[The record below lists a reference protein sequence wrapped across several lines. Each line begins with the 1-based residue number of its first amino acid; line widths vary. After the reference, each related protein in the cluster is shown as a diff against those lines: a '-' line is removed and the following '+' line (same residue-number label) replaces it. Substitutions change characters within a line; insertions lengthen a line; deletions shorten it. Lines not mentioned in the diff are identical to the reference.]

1 MFPVSLCSRG
11 QEASDQATVLALTGL
26 CRKLISCRYKWTRN
40 EKHYDPYND
49 PNVKTYRNSGT
60 FTILPNENITHHDGT
75 YRCYASNPLGTAIS
89 EDTKFIVPGVPKFPN
104 EAIPPLVVEEGS
116 SVVLRCDPPQGLS
129 PVHLFWM
136 TLDLVHI
143 PQDERVSVGQDGNLY
158 FANVKMS
165 DSRTDYG
172 CFASFSAIRTIV
184 QKVPMTLSVLSSNS
198 FKERLPKLFTPQG
211 ISGPITVL
219 KGEVLMLEC
228 IPEGLKT
235 IIENYGKHL
244 KIKDIIHTDHGIYRC
259 TATNNLG
266 STHHDFHVHV
276 EEPPRWKQ
284 MPKSSIQRVGSS
296 IEIHCS
302 ASGNPKPEILWKRN
316 GQPLER
322 KSIEKMVY
330 GEEIIIDNLQL
341 SDSAVYQCEATNKHG
356 TILSNANI
364 NVIGTVMGINS
375 FISKFDHLEPTKV
388 SLLPE
393 NPWVQR
399 SHSITLT
406 CHVQSDR
413 RLRSSLKITWWK
425 NGQEMTK
432 HNRRIHLKSYT
443 LLISNVTWEDEGTY
457 SCIGRTSM
465 DSMEAETRLSVRD
478 VPGAPE
484 NLHLFEKHR
493 RSVTLMWSESE
504 SNNSPISEYLI
515 QSKRSRKEP
524 GHWEDLT
531 KVQGNV
537 TLIVLHLKPY
547 YSYQFRVIAINE
559 IGMSLPSASS
569 KVYSTPPAVPDINP
583 ALLYVEMDNPNEIS
597 IRWEPLNT
605 EEYNG
610 PELQYRVSWRLQGVE
625 TEWHHENVKQH
636 QFLIKNTPAFVP
648 YDVYVQSVN
657 EMGVGPEPQVHTVFS
672 GEDVPD
678 APPANVAVEIVNS
691 SAVTVSWN
699 EIPQDR
705 VRGRLSGY
713 KIMYWRLRNLVDIN
727 KRHAEHHALIFS
739 GHRESGMIS
748 GLSPFSRYI
757 VSVSAF
763 NTKGDGPGSTPLDFE
778 TPEGVPEKP
787 HFLQVINSDENSF
800 TLSWAPPRKANGI
813 LKGYVLQHKIING
826 TDETE
831 SLTNINIGD
840 PQATSWRV
848 PRMQGGTMY
857 KFNLQACTRVGCGRA
872 VSEEGWTLTQFQ
884 NIWGPR
890 LPTLGINITMKL
902 FLNHVVLMEAYADG
916 PQSLAAQGWF
926 IGIMCAVA
934 LLTLVLLSACF
945 VQRNKGGKYPGKKVD
960 PPVMKDEGFIEYSPS
975 YKAALNGS
983 LKSLSSGSKSY
994 DSVDSLVEYS
1004 DEEHHQFNEDGS
1016 FIGAYNNSKDK
1027 TSREVNEMT

>member
-1 MFPVSLCSRG
+1 
-11 QEASDQATVLALTGL
+11 
-26 CRKLISCRYKWTRN
+26 
-40 EKHYDPYND
+40 
-49 PNVKTYRNSGT
+49 
-60 FTILPNENITHHDGT
+60 
-75 YRCYASNPLGTAIS
+75 
-89 EDTKFIVPGVPKFPN
+89 
-104 EAIPPLVVEEGS
+104 
-116 SVVLRCDPPQGLS
+116 
-129 PVHLFWM
+129 
-136 TLDLVHI
+136 
-143 PQDERVSVGQDGNLY
+143 
-158 FANVKMS
+158 
-165 DSRTDYG
+165 
-172 CFASFSAIRTIV
+172 
-184 QKVPMTLSVLSSNS
+184 
-198 FKERLPKLFTPQG
+198 
-211 ISGPITVL
+211 
-219 KGEVLMLEC
+219 
-228 IPEGLKT
+228 
-235 IIENYGKHL
+235 
-244 KIKDIIHTDHGIYRC
+244 
-259 TATNNLG
+259 
-266 STHHDFHVHV
+266 
-276 EEPPRWKQ
+276 

-316 GQPLER
+316 GQPLEQETL
-322 KSIEKMVY
+322 SSNYEVY

-364 NVIGTVMGINS
+364 NVIDIPPLILTPDNGNYTVVLGRAVSMHCEVFAVPPANILWHQIGRTLHHLDARHILYENGTLHIQKTEMQDAGTYTCFASNEKGNITKS
-375 FISKFDHLEPTKV
+375 SHLILIEPTKV

-872 VSEEGWTLTQFQ
+872 VSEEGWTLTQA
-884 NIWGPR
+884 
-890 LPTLGINITMKL
+890 T
-902 FLNHVVLMEAYADG
+902 YADG

-945 VQRNKGGKYPGKKVD
+945 VQRNKGGKYPVMEKESSIPEVD